1 MSNFFNLEENGTNIR
16 TECIAGITL
25 FISVSYILVL
35 NPEIL
40 ASTGLPRDQLY
51 TATALVAA
59 ISTLLMGWYANQP
72 LAMAPGMGI
81 NALFA
86 YGLVQGQGMSVA
98 EALTAALF
106 SGIIFFILSLF
117 GLRTFLKAAIPN
129 VIKLSCMAGIGIF
142 IAYIGLKNSGIIVSS
157 PATFIT
163 LGNITTA
170 STAIPLAGLIL
181 LGFLLRGHNK
191 AAALI
196 TIVAIT
202 ITTWILGIAEAPDFS
217 ALFSMP
223 AMPTDIILNFD
234 FSKVGSIS
242 FMTAVMSLLFF
253 DLLDTTGTLLGISRA
268 SGVRDEEGDI
278 FASRR
283 ALQVDAGSTVLSSVL
298 GSSPATVYVESALAP
313 QSGGQTGLV
322 AIVVGMLFLG
332 SLFIEPFF
340 SAIPGQA
347 SAPVLIAV
355 GAVLMRGAADIKW
368 NRIEHIIPA
377 FFTIV
382 GMALTFSIANGLSLG
397 IISYAILNS
406 FPGKNAN
413 IEDKVSIQTYILS
426 GLLAAYLI
434 VYNTGL

>member
-1 MSNFFNLEENGTNIR
+1 MSNFFKLKENGTNLR
-16 TECIAGITL
+16 TEIISGITL

-40 ASTGLPRDQLY
+40 SATGMPRDQLY
-51 TATALVAA
+51 TVTALVAA

-72 LAMAPGMGI
+72 LAAAPGMGI

-86 YGLVQGQGMSVA
+86 FGLVQGQGMSVA

-106 SGIIFFILSLF
+106 SGLIFFTLSFL
-117 GLRTFLKAAIPN
+117 GLRSFLKAAIPN

-142 IAYIGLKNSGIIVSS
+142 IAYVGLKNSGVITSN

-163 LGNITTA
+163 LGNIA
-170 STAIPLAGLIL
+170 ELATAIPLLGLIL
-181 LGFLLRGHNK
+181 LGFLLRANNK
-191 AAALI
+191 AAGLI
-196 TIVAIT
+196 TIVT
-202 ITTWILGIAEAPDFS
+202 ITLASWILGTSEAPNFA
-217 ALFSMP
+217 ALVSMP
-223 AMPTDIILNFD
+223 AMPTDILLNFD
-234 FSKVGSIS
+234 FGNIASIS
-242 FMTAVMSLLFF
+242 FVTAVMSLLFF

-322 AIVVGMLFLG
+322 AIVVGILFFV
-332 SLFIEPFF
+332 SLFIEPLF
-340 SAIPGQA
+340 SAVPGEA

-355 GAVLMRGAADIKW
+355 GAVLMRGASDIKW

-382 GMALTFSIANGLSLG
+382 GMALTFSIANGISLG

-406 FPGKNAN
+406 FPVKSAAAD
-413 IEDKVSIQTYILS
+413 DKVSMQTYILS
-426 GLLAAYLI
+426 AVLATYLI
-434 VYNTGL
+434 VYNSSL